1 MTAMETIAQSE
12 ALESSPYSGD
22 ARRPFTFAEFFAGIG
37 LMRMGLEQ
45 AGWAIRFANDL
56 DEKKLEMYRA
66 QFPDA
71 DEHYLLKDV
80 HEVGA
85 KDLPTVDLA
94 TASFPCTDL
103 SLAGAR
109 KGLGGKQSSAFWGFV
124 NAVKSMGD
132 RRPPLVLLENVTGF
146 LTSHGGEDFRQ
157 AMLALNELGY
167 AVDPFIIDAARF
179 VPQSRQR
186 LFVVGVSR
194 HERILEPVAQHR
206 FFESEARPGPLAD
219 FIFRHGEI
227 RWDLRPLPPL
237 PQTDLSLEDVVE
249 DLPENSQMWWS
260 TDRVE
265 YLLNQ
270 MSDRHRELVDEM
282 VAQGGRHV
290 ATAFRRVRKGRSMAE
305 VRADGVAGCLRTPKG
320 GSGRQILILVE
331 DGRVRVR
338 LLSPAE
344 CASLMGADGFPITV
358 SLNQALFGFGDAVCV
373 DAVEWIARNY
383 LNPVIA
389 ELDAAQPRA
398 RFGS

>member
-1 MTAMETIAQSE
+1 METLAQAQTIE
-12 ALESSPYSGD
+12 TARPTAREPY
-22 ARRPFTFAEFFAGIG
+22 TFAEFFAGIG
-37 LMRMGLEQ
+37 LMRLGLEQ
-45 AGWAIRFANDL
+45 AGWKIRFANDL
-56 DEKKLEMYRA
+56 DPKKLEMYKA
-66 QFPDA
+66 KFPDA
-71 DEHYLLKDV
+71 DKHYLLQDV

-85 KDLPTVDLA
+85 DDLPTVDLA

-124 NAVKSMGD
+124 KAMESMGN
-132 RRPPLVLLENVTGF
+132 RRPPLILLENVTGF
-146 LTSHGGEDFRQ
+146 LTSHGGKDFHQ

-167 AVDPFIIDAARF
+167 TVDPFIIDASRF

-194 HERILEPVAQHR
+194 HDRVRERATQGR
-206 FFESEARPGPLAD
+206 FFECEARPAALAD

-227 RWDLRPLPPL
+227 DWDLRNLPGL
-237 PQTDLSLEDVVE
+237 PKTDLRLDDVVE
-249 DLPENSQMWWS
+249 DLPEDSKMWWS
-260 TDRVE
+260 VDRVE

-270 MSDRHRELVDEM
+270 MSERHRLVVDEM
-282 VAQGGRHV
+282 IASGGRHV

-305 VRADGVAGCLRTPKG
+305 VRSDGIAGCLRTPKG

-331 DGRVRVR
+331 DGRLRVR
-338 LLSPAE
+338 LLSPNE
-344 CASLMGADGFPITV
+344 CATLMGADGFPITV

-383 LNPVIA
+383 LNPIMA
-389 ELDAAQPRA
+389 ELEAAQPAVRY
-398 RFGS
+398 GS